1 MAPDDVRTYYSA
13 ISYPEQSPTLQS
25 RIRTLSK
32 APSRPHFCGFC
43 YIGVSNLHLRRPSEP
58 HPLSGPGI
66 FSSGAKCM
74 ESTRVPLRIM
84 VSVDL
89 IRSSGNEE
97 CDTTHCDYK
106 RHKLIT
112 LCEETVDSH
121 YPPTV
126 RVGQPHDTEAR
137 LAEY

>member
-32 APSRPHFCGFC
+32 APSRPHFV
-43 YIGVSNLHLRRPSEP
+43 VSVISEYQTCIFAG
-58 HPLSGPGI
+58 PLSLTLSQARAY
-66 FSSGAKCM
+66 FRLVLNVWSQ
-74 ESTRVPLRIM
+74 RVPLRIM

-89 IRSSGNEE
+89 IRSSGNEK

>member
-1 MAPDDVRTYYSA
+1 MMWELIIARLAT
-13 ISYPEQSPTLQS
+13 Q
-25 RIRTLSK
+25 SK
-32 APSRPHFCGFC
+32 APLYNRGLELSPKPRQDRIFV
-43 YIGVSNLHLRRPSEP
+43 VSVISEYQTCIFAGP
-58 HPLSGPGI
+58 VSLTLSQARAY
-66 FSSGAKCM
+66 FRLVLNVWSQ
-74 ESTRVPLRIM
+74 RVPLRIM
-84 VSVDL
+84 VSVDS
-89 IRSSGNEE
+89 IRSSGNEK

-126 RVGQPHDTEAR
+126 RVGQRPHDTEAR